1 MRRRAPPG
9 DPARTGAGGT
19 GGAAGGG
26 PGGTAPLPVHTGA
39 RQERREGPMS
49 TNAPT
54 RPVPVLEEP
63 ARGGGHRFWSARRVP
78 AALLALLV
86 LAGAGLLLYDVASV
100 QAGRPGMRWRRDLAD
115 DLAARQLDDVAVV
128 AGAGVAVALGLWL
141 LLLACTPGLRSV
153 LPMRRG
159 DEPLRAGLR
168 REAVEAVLRDR
179 AVAVAGVQSARVRAR
194 RRKAV
199 VRAVSHFREL
209 DHVRTDLDAVM
220 RDAVTELGLARPPH
234 LSVHVVRPARKK

>member
-9 DPARTGAGGT
+9 GPARTDAGGA

-26 PGGTAPLPVHTGA
+26 PGGTAPLPVHAGA

-194 RRKAV
+194 RHKAV

-209 DHVRTDLDAVM
+209 DHVRTDLDAVL

>member
-1 MRRRAPPG
+1 
-9 DPARTGAGGT
+9 
-19 GGAAGGG
+19 
-26 PGGTAPLPVHTGA
+26 
-39 RQERREGPMS
+39 MS

-54 RPVPVLEEP
+54 RSVPVLEER

-115 DLAARQLDDVAVV
+115 DLSARQLDDVAVV

-220 RDAVTELGLARPPH
+220 RDAVKELGLARPPH